1 MINQRS
7 YNISFCL
14 YEYIIY
20 TRFLMKFLV
29 VDEDEEDNRDENEIG
44 YSDKEIE
51 MINGLIYK

>member
-14 YEYIIY
+14 YEHIIY

-51 MINGLIYK
+51 MIDGLIYK